1 MRSWKV
7 VYVVIIAIEGYRSDR
22 GDQIGGTLVASDQGV
37 TDMLAVDKEKIK
49 HEDDFI
55 KGQRRLEERAN

>member
-22 GDQIGGTLVASDQGV
+22 GDQIGGTLIAKDPGF
-37 TDMLAVDKEKIK
+37 TDMIAVD
-49 HEDDFI
+49 
-55 KGQRRLEERAN
+55 